1 MRLKM
6 IRAELPRVSYCEVQE
21 YAKVEVD
28 FTGCGELNTSELKRR
43 ATAHFVR
50 DVVGG
55 CPAWSRLLRSGAGNV
70 TWRRIEGFLNGRSER
85 IYVIVDN
92 RYPYLMSFCI
102 GENLWRF
109 PGKKELVQ
117 GFIPDLLSLFPTH
130 EKSERERP

>member
-28 FTGCGELNTSELKRR
+28 FTGCEELNTSELKRR

-55 CPAWSRLLRSGAGNV
+55 VLHGAGS
-70 TWRRIEGFLNGRSER
+70 WKWS
-85 IYVIVDN
+85 
-92 RYPYLMSFCI
+92 
-102 GENLWRF
+102 
-109 PGKKELVQ
+109 GKCHLEAYR
-117 GFIPDLLSLFPTH
+117 GLSQRQ
-130 EKSERERP
+130 K